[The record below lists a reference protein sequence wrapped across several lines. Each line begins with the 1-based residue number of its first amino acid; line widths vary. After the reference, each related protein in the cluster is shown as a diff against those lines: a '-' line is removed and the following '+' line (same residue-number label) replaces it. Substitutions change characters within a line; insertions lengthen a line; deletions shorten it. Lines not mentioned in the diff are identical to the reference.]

1 MDAKKFT
8 ELLRK
13 FTFSRFRIIN
23 IKLWGNNRWGLYRE
37 FSIDDVV
44 TLIHEFNSLSTPPTI
59 EQEIE
64 LPSDK
69 ELFKSGSNYAILSR
83 LCEQYYI
90 YEGSD
95 KLQKKIIAEVEEI
108 IEELRNDNN
117 AQAQFEQALN
127 YRQDNIMERF
137 RKEHPTLKEK
147 DYRLYAYLAAG
158 LSATTIAVLLGREK
172 SVIYNRISRLKK
184 QIKKDFIP

>member
-1 MDAKKFT
+1 MDAKKIT

-37 FSIDDVV
+37 FSIDDVA
-44 TLIHEFNSLSTPPTI
+44 TLIHEFNSLSTSPTI

-69 ELFKSGSNYAILSR
+69 GLFKSGSNYAILSR
-83 LCEQYYI
+83 LCEQYYV

>member
-13 FTFSRFRIIN
+13 FTFSRFRIFN

-37 FSIDDVV
+37 FSIDDVA
-44 TLIHEFNSLSTPPTI
+44 TLIHEFNSLSTPPSI

-83 LCEQYYI
+83 LCEQYYV

>member
-13 FTFSRFRIIN
+13 FTFSRFRIFN

-37 FSIDDVV
+37 FSIDDVA

-83 LCEQYYI
+83 LCEQYYV

>member
-13 FTFSRFRIIN
+13 FTFSRFRIFN

-37 FSIDDVV
+37 FSIDDVA
-44 TLIHEFNSLSTPPTI
+44 TLIHEFNSLSTSPTI

-83 LCEQYYI
+83 LCEQYYV